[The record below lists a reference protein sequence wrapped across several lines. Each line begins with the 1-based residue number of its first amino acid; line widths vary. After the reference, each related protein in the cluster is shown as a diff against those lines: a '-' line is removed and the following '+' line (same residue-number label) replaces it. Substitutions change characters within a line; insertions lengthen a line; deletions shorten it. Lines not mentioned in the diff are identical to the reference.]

1 MFPDGFAARDFTA
14 PDLLPPDLI
23 DATPP
28 GSFQLLKGPSALPV
42 AVLIE
47 FDVETG

>member
-1 MFPDGFAARDFTA
+1 MFPDGFSSRDLVA
-14 PDLLPPDLI
+14 PDLLPLDLI

-28 GSFQLLKGPSALPV
+28 GSFHLVKGPAAIPV

-47 FDVETG
+47 FEVEGG